1 MSLEEL
7 FSVQTDSN
15 KLKSLYMELA
25 NHEGFNPYKGNAIS
39 DVPKGSGGMG
49 FNEWYVMEKDRIERE
64 IEFYKRKVQRDREMV
79 NAYIEGAPFPE
90 CDIIR
95 YRVING
101 LGWHEIGE
109 LVGYHRTKA
118 SKKFYAYLK
127 SSQSS

>member
-64 IEFYKRKVQRDREMV
+64 IEFYKRKVQRDRE
-79 NAYIEGAPFPE
+79 I
-90 CDIIR
+90 DR
-95 YRVING
+95 
-101 LGWHEIGE
+101 
-109 LVGYHRTKA
+109 
-118 SKKFYAYLK
+118 K
-127 SSQSS
+127 SVV